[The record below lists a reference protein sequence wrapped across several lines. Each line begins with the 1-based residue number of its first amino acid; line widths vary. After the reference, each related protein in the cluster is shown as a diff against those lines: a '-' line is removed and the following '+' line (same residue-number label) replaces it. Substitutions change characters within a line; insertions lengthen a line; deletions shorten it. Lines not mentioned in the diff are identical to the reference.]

1 MKLRALLALA
11 LVAAAAL
18 SGCFG
23 SDDEPTDDH
32 CDDGHTDADCPAN
45 ELGTDTGVGNE
56 TAENETVVPNVPP
69 TVALLVF
76 DDGGNE
82 TRQVML
88 GGNLTF
94 DASGSV
100 DSDGS
105 VDQAAITV
113 ADSNQTRTATLF
125 SNGKFTPATFNFDRP
140 GVVNVTLSVIDDAG
154 EIVSLLTQV
163 FVSHPQLAKSHQF
176 KTPAPPTLAADS
188 CDGTGAD
195 PYSSLGDSTYYKQ
208 FKFEVLEG
216 ATWAEA
222 KVAGGSASIAICDPD
237 GVALSDVG
245 TEVTTV
251 DGTNFTQSISYFV
264 SATSGT
270 WVPVDT
276 SPSLEDLSNNVII
289 DIIVYYGERPA
300 A

>member
-32 CDDGHTDADCPAN
+32 CDDGHTDAECPD
-45 ELGTDTGVGNE
+45 ELGGQGLGNE
-56 TAENETVVPNVPP
+56 TAENETVIPNVPP
-69 TVALLVF
+69 TVALVVF

-82 TRQVML
+82 TRAVML

-94 DASGSV
+94 DASGSM
-100 DSDGS
+100 DSDGAI
-105 VDQAAITV
+105 DQAAVTV
-113 ADSNQTRTATLF
+113 TDSNQTRTATLF

-154 EIVSLLTQV
+154 EIVNLLTQV
-163 FVSHPQLAKSHQF
+163 FVSHPQFGKSHQF
-176 KTPAPPTLAADS
+176 KTPAPPTLEADS

-208 FKFEVLEG
+208 FKFDVLEG
-216 ATWAEA
+216 ATYVVA
-222 KVAGGSASIAICDPD
+222 KVAGGSAAIAICDPE
-237 GVALSDVG
+237 GNAISDVG
-245 TEVTTV
+245 TEVTTL
-251 DGTNFTQSISYFV
+251 DGTNFTQSIAYFV
-264 SATSGT
+264 SAVSGT

-276 SPSLEDLSNNVII
+276 SPSAEDLNNAVII